1 MTKRGKEIL
10 RVSIGAALFVA
21 AVIIVALATPALDSL
36 QATLPYPLLS
46 LVIFLVP
53 YLVLGWP
60 VLKKA
65 ARNIAAGHV
74 FDENFLMCVAT
85 IGALCLAEF
94 PEAVAVMLFYQ
105 IGDLFEDYAV
115 DKSRDS
121 IAEMMDICPEQAYI
135 ERNGEIEAVD
145 PDEVE
150 IGTIIVVR
158 PGERVPLDGVIV
170 KGETELDTAAL
181 TGESL
186 PRNVFTGDPIA
197 SGSINL
203 S

>member
-1 MTKRGKEIL
+1 
-10 RVSIGAALFVA
+10 
-21 AVIIVALATPALDSL
+21 
-36 QATLPYPLLS
+36 
-46 LVIFLVP
+46 
-53 YLVLGWP
+53 
-60 VLKKA
+60 
-65 ARNIAAGHV
+65 
-74 FDENFLMCVAT
+74 MCVAT

-150 IGTIIVVR
+150 VGTIIVVR

-186 PRNVFTGDPIA
+186 PRNVFTATRSPAVRSICLPPSTSRPPRIRRLHGTAA
-197 SGSINL
+197 SSSSLKTLLPKRPPGELHTRFSRATTPL
-203 S
+203 SCACSHC

>member
-65 ARNIAAGHV
+65 ARNIAA
-74 FDENFLMCVAT
+74 AT
-85 IGALCLAEF
+85 SSTRTSSCA
-94 PEAVAVMLFYQ
+94 
-105 IGDLFEDYAV
+105 
-115 DKSRDS
+115 
-121 IAEMMDICPEQAYI
+121 
-135 ERNGEIEAVD
+135 
-145 PDEVE
+145 
-150 IGTIIVVR
+150 
-158 PGERVPLDGVIV
+158 
-170 KGETELDTAAL
+170 
-181 TGESL
+181 SL
-186 PRNVFTGDPIA
+186 PLAHSAWRNSPKR
-197 SGSINL
+197 
-203 S
+203 